1 MAILSADGQPTTG
14 TIMTDKTQ
22 QPGAAAPGT
31 IAIDPRVAL
40 EEQAALAEFWRN
52 RALYNGQRAFE
63 HAAAINTVQDAT
75 AKVVAEN
82 DELRKA
88 AEQPVK
94 APKPDKKVN

>member
-1 MAILSADGQPTTG
+1 
-14 TIMTDKTQ
+14 MTEKTP
-22 QPGAAAPGT
+22 QPGAVAPGT

-52 RALYNGQRAFE
+52 RALLNGQKAFE
-63 HAAAINTVQDAT
+63 REAAINTVQEAT

-82 DELRKA
+82 EELRKA

-94 APKPDKKVN
+94 PAKPDKKVN